1 MKGFIMNYLSPKEV
15 TENYSKIGLLKTTNK
30 TSKIFVLAILAGML
44 IAFGSAATNTTA
56 FAFTNISVI
65 RIVTGLLFPFGLA
78 MVVLLGAELFTGNI
92 LISISVLDKK
102 VTIKGL
108 IKNWITVYLGN
119 LVGSLFIAAAMAYFG
134 QLNYGNGMLAMYT
147 INVAAIKCAM
157 PFGNALVMGITC
169 NILVTL
175 AVLMSMTAKDT
186 LGKIAGAFVPVA
198 FFVFAGYEHSV
209 ANMYYVPAGIFASKI
224 SEYYDMAM
232 SMGIDMTNLNIMGFI
247 TGNLIPVTLGNII
260 GGVIVSLI
268 MWFSYSKK

>member
-1 MKGFIMNYLSPKEV
+1 MNYLSPKEV